1 MSTSLMEE
9 AVGMLI
15 IVIANRDFGLPG
27 AKLQAQSFYEHTSEC
42 QVIMRYD
49 GHYINASEF

>member
-1 MSTSLMEE
+1 MEE

-27 AKLQAQSFYEHTSEC
+27 AKLQAQSFHEHTSEC